1 MEGSTIVQNADR
13 ASAEDPNTD
22 EAGVYANTY
31 TGTDTDTSTSTD
43 TDKNTGADTDEDADN
58 SICSSCGRS
67 PVVEGYSIPLCQ
79 ECRQHF
85 TRFPI
90 PKWIKVFA
98 VVILFF
104 MTYSLVSFPKSLNA
118 GIAYER
124 GLRAEGEKKY
134 MTAAREYEK
143 AAEIFPA
150 SFIANGKLFVASVKN
165 NQFELAEE
173 AFARIEGKGSND
185 SKEIEVID
193 QANDAMAHLDHY
205 YSISESFINL
215 LNQNVQS
222 EPDVMADKLSGYI
235 AQNPAEHWA
244 YFYYA
249 NFLFDLEKYDEAKT
263 AYLKAL
269 SMQPDIYEF
278 RLGAA
283 AAYRQTGEYDKAIAE
298 CNAVLADNTE
308 YVDAFAALCKVQLK
322 QHRYDEALQ
331 SATTAYS
338 LDNNND
344 HAVYTLALAYHFNGM
359 ISDRDTSVT
368 LLKETGSQYYD
379 SIKDIIDGKSR
390 LYD

>member
-1 MEGSTIVQNADR
+1 MEESTIVQDADT
-13 ASAEDPNTD
+13 SA
-22 EAGVYANTY
+22 
-31 TGTDTDTSTSTD
+31 DTDTASD
-43 TDKNTGADTDEDADN
+43 TYTNNDN

-104 MTYSLVSFPKSLNA
+104 MTYSLVSFPKSLKA

-143 AAEIFPA
+143 AAEIFPD

-173 AFARIEGKGSND
+173 AFARIEGKGSSD

-193 QANDAMAHLDHY
+193 QANDAMTHLDHY

-215 LNQNVQS
+215 LNQNAQS

-269 SMQPDIYEF
+269 NMQPDIYEF

-283 AAYRQTGEYDKAIAE
+283 AGYRQTGEFDKAIDE
-298 CNAVLADNTE
+298 CNAVLAENSE
-308 YVDAFAALCKVQLK
+308 YVDANASLCKVQLK

-359 ISDRDTSVT
+359 ISDRDTSMT
-368 LLKETGSQYYD
+368 LLRETESQYYD